1 MGRGNGLAGVRWLV
15 PCVLRPGWVVL
26 HALGAVS
33 VAMRQAVN
41 TLVAARPVVRR
52 FTGLSML
59 VTPSLL
65 AVPLM
70 PSTLLRSEWWMSH
83 HFWPA

>member
-1 MGRGNGLAGVRWLV
+1 
-15 PCVLRPGWVVL
+15 
-26 HALGAVS
+26 
-33 VAMRQAVN
+33 MRQAVN
-41 TLVAARPVVRR
+41 TLVAARPIVRR

-70 PSTLLRSEWWMSH
+70 PSTLLRSER
-83 HFWPA
+83 

>member
-1 MGRGNGLAGVRWLV
+1 M
-15 PCVLRPGWVVL
+15 
-26 HALGAVS
+26 
-33 VAMRQAVN
+33 N
-41 TLVAARPVVRR
+41 TLVAARPIVRR

-70 PSTLLRSEWWMSH
+70 PSTLLRSERWMSH